1 MTVEY
6 SCNIAAFRESYIEI
20 CKQIFP
26 PVKHLF
32 GFLSLFVQLLNP
44 FIILKLPLQWF
55 SRLLPLH
62 NLHEVPTQRDNARM
76 CSYD

>member
-1 MTVEY
+1 MQTDISSSETPLWFLVFVCSTVK
-6 SCNIAAFRESYIEI
+6 S
-20 CKQIFP
+20 
-26 PVKHLF
+26 
-32 GFLSLFVQLLNP
+32 

-62 NLHEVPTQRDNARM
+62 NLHEVPTQRDNAHM